1 MKKYLVFAAAFAASV
16 SLASIANASSITGFG
31 DPLSNGALTGGIQ
44 QGFDG
49 AASGLY
55 NSITIAG
62 VTYSGIGA
70 PLNIGSDYNGD
81 YNTSGGQ
88 SIFNGF
94 DYTPSVFRF
103 DFLSPVTAFAF
114 NFGASNTSW
123 LLQAFSAGGTLL
135 DSLSI
140 GQVVGSNAGDYFG
153 LSTGSTI
160 AYALLTENPSIG
172 GDYVFIDR
180 FTTNAVDGPSAV
192 PVPAA
197 LPLLAAGLGA
207 LGLAGRR
214 KRRNAAKAAS

>member
-1 MKKYLVFAAAFAASV
+1 MKKSILFAAAFAATV
-16 SLASIANASSITGFG
+16 SFASMANASSISGFG
-31 DPLSNGALTGGIQ
+31 DPLSNPALTGGIQ

-49 AASGLY
+49 AAAGLY
-55 NSITIAG
+55 NSITLGG
-62 VTYSGIGA
+62 VTYSGVGA

-94 DYTPSVFRF
+94 DLTPSVFRF

-140 GQVVGSNAGDYFG
+140 GQVVASNAGDYFG

-160 AYALLTENPSIG
+160 AYALLTESPSIG

-180 FTTNAVDGPSAV
+180 FTTNAADGPSAV

-197 LPLLAAGLGA
+197 LPLLGAGLGI
-207 LGLAGRR
+207 LGIAGRR
-214 KRRNAAKAAS
+214 KHKSRV